1 MVGST
6 LRFPPKWQCETMWM
20 LENDGKSWKIMENHN
35 QACNLYALSR
45 KNWGLKWTRRGVSNR
60 LTLCGSNYGA
70 KIGGRHDQ
78 QPTWSTHWMLGQLNL
93 KRQESFRTH
102 GESPVFFHMFSQFF
116 PDPVSSTHFGQVS
129 RLCVRFLGIF
139 LCQVFLGIIIRHHRD
154 VDIEQFVWPKA
165 NKDRRVTLM

>member
-1 MVGST
+1 M
-6 LRFPPKWQCETMWM
+6 TMW
-20 LENDGKSWKIMENHN
+20 NNVNVGKSWKIMENHN
-35 QACNLYALSR
+35 QACNLYVLSR
-45 KNWGLKWTRRGVSNR
+45 KDWGLKWARRGVSNR
-60 LTLCGSNYGA
+60 LTLCGSKYGA

-102 GESPVFFHMFSQFF
+102 GELPVFFTVLPFF
-116 PDPVSSTHFGQVS
+116 PDPVSSSLFYQVS

-139 LCQVFLGIIIRHHRD
+139 LRQVFLGIIIRHHRH
-154 VDIEQFVWPKA
+154 VDIEQFLWPKA